1 MRLAELGGSLGAG
14 RNWWMVLWAAAAT
27 AVLSLAGCSG
37 DDEPATAPTIV
48 VQPVDASATAGV
60 SATFSVSA
68 LPALAAYQ
76 WQVSTDGGANWAN
89 VTGAT
94 SASYTTGVLT
104 TTDNGKRYRV
114 VVSSGGISV
123 NSSAVTLTVTAAV
136 VAPAVTVQPAAQTV
150 TAPDA
155 ASFSVT
161 ATGTSPS
168 YQWQRSSDGGA
179 TFANIASATA
189 ATYSTGATSAAM
201 NGERYRV
208 VVGNSAGSVTSSA
221 AVLTVNLAPEA
232 AAFTTQPADQ
242 SVTAGSAAAF
252 TVVATGTPTPTL
264 QWQRSTDGGST
275 YANVGGATGSSF
287 NTGATTLSQNGER
300 YRAVATNSAGSA
312 TSNSATLTVNPAPQA
327 PAITTQPTAQTVAP
341 PATATFAAAA
351 SGVPTPTWQWQV
363 STDGGATFAKVTGAT
378 SQSYTTPATSGA
390 DNGKRYR
397 AVATNSAGSATT
409 SAATLTVTVAG
420 ANWQGALRLAS
431 PLGYTVSGARVAA
444 GADGRFIAA
453 WLAWKASDAQIF
465 TSRYAPGTGWST
477 PELAASWTGTVSAP
491 SRTFAIGMAPDGTAV
506 LAWLAPV
513 NTFDS
518 VFASRQSL
526 GGAWS
531 VPNLLEA
538 QDGGRAYFPAVA
550 VDGLGTATV
559 AWVQESSTFRPSE
572 TARVTAVR
580 QAAGE
585 PWEPVQDIDLATD
598 GNGTSMDIHIAAN
611 ASGAVIV
618 GWSTSNAI
626 GQYATANVWRG
637 VAVGW
642 TGASILT
649 SATSGNNSVVWDVGI
664 NDAGLAVAALD
675 RADGGVRNVLVA
687 QNTTGGWSGAEEVD
701 QNNDSSSFSSV
712 AVAPDGSLHVAFRR
726 SVFSGFGQEIWAT
739 SRAGSAGSWSPVQRI
754 SDSGISSGEARLRSD
769 ASGNVMAAW
778 TRNPGTGNV
787 VVAAPRPAAGP
798 WGTITPIEA
807 QTSVPSTFIGN
818 GLAVSPSGQAA
829 AAWIEGVND
838 TAEVWVNVH
847 R

>member
-327 PAITTQPTAQTVAP
+327 PAITTQPTAQTVAA
-341 PATATFAAAA
+341 PATATFTAAA

-363 STDGGATFAKVTGAT
+363 STDGGATFANVTGAT

-506 LAWLAPV
+506 LAWLAPA
-513 NTFDS
+513 NSFDS

-585 PWEPVQDIDLATD
+585 PWGLVQDIDLATD

-626 GQYATANVWRG
+626 GQYETANVWRG